1 MQNLLNTLNDSITSL
16 IDTVNATAKALYD
29 NANQRKQ
36 DYIDALVAL
45 DESAGYL
52 FDMSEALDRLD
63 EVVRVGAVCEDA
75 GNHICDM
82 IEDVPYFEAPVEE
95 FDGYCD
101 RCGKEILRDEPTYTE
116 DDMIICGECKADID
130 EVNAPLNPADSPCA
144 DD

>member
-1 MQNLLNTLNDSITSL
+1 MQNLLNTLNDSIASL
-16 IDTVNATAKALYD
+16 INTVNATAKALYD

-63 EVVRVGAVCEDA
+63 EVVRVGTTCEEV

-82 IEDVPYFEAPVEE
+82 IEEAQYFEAPVEE

-116 DDMIICGECKADID
+116 DDMTICGECKADIN

-144 DD
+144 YD